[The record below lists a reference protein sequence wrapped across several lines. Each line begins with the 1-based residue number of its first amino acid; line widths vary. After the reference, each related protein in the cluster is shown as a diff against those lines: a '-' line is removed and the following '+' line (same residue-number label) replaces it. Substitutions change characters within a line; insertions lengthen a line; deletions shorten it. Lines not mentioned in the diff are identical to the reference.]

1 VVYRVL
7 RWALG
12 LSSRAFFRHV
22 EVVGLEGVPAEGAV
36 LFAGNHPNSLIDPM
50 LIITTCGR
58 KVHFAAKDTLF
69 KGPLLRP
76 LLRGLGAVPIARR
89 DDHGG
94 KADNEAAFEAMYEV
108 LGGGG
113 AVGIFPEGLS
123 HDESR
128 LARLK
133 TGAARLALGS
143 SARAPATPVHL
154 VPCGLVF
161 INPKRFRSRVLVQYG
176 APVAVDAAWRERHAA
191 DPVAAARALTDELD
205 AALRGLTVNAPDWDT
220 VRALDAVR
228 RLYQPL
234 DIAIEDRVELSRR
247 FNAHYPRVRDD
258 PRVAGLMAEILDYQ
272 RRLDAIG
279 VTDRELAR
287 DLSSLETAGRL
298 LRHLAL
304 LLVWL
309 PLTLP
314 GLPLHAPTLL
324 LASFAGRRLTPRK
337 DVVATTKVLT
347 GMLLVLVAYG
357 AAVALLG
364 WALGARAALAAAALL
379 PLSGIATLHVID
391 RLYLVRRGLGVL
403 ARRNGIRSEVAAL
416 RERRAELVAATIR
429 VVGELK
435 PPELVPLFSPG
446 QGRDAGAPT

>member
-1 VVYRVL
+1 MIYRTL
-7 RWALG
+7 RRALG
-12 LSSRAFFRHV
+12 LASRAFFRHV
-22 EVVGLEGVPAEGAV
+22 EVVGLEGVPAEGAL

-69 KGPLLRP
+69 KSRLLRQ
-76 LLRGLGAVPIARR
+76 LLHGLGAVPIARR

-94 KADNEAAFEAMYEV
+94 KADNEAAFTAMFEV

-128 LARLK
+128 LAKLK

-143 SARAPATPVHL
+143 STRSPQTPVYL

-176 APVAVDAAWRERHAA
+176 TPIAVGEAWRARHAE
-191 DPVAAARALTDELD
+191 DPVAAAKALTEELDASLRALTI
-205 AALRGLTVNAPDWDT
+205 NAPDWDT

-228 RLYQPL
+228 RLYQPI
-234 DIAIEDRVELSRR
+234 DIPIEDRVELARR
-247 FNAHYPRVRDD
+247 FNVHYAGVRDD
-258 PRVAGLMAEILDYQ
+258 PRVTGLMAEILAYQ
-272 RRLDAIG
+272 QRLDAIG

-287 DLSSLETAGRL
+287 DLSSLEIVGRIV
-298 LRHLAL
+298 RHVML

-324 LASFAGRRLTPRK
+324 LAKFAGRTLTPRK

-347 GMLLVLVAYG
+347 GMLLVLAAYT

-364 WALGARAALAAAALL
+364 WAFGLRAALAAAALL
-379 PLSGIATLHVID
+379 PLSGVATLHVID
-391 RLYLVRRGLGVL
+391 RLYLVKKALGVL
-403 ARRNGIRSEVAAL
+403 ARRNGMRTEIEAL
-416 RERRAELVAATIR
+416 RERRAELAATTVR
-429 VVGELK
+429 VVGEVK
-435 PPELVPLFSPG
+435 PPELVALFPPG
-446 QGRDAGAPT
+446 ERAASQA